1 MSKINFIKLT
11 LNHYQIKK
19 LKIKK
24 KIWNY
29 R

>member
-11 LNHYQIKK
+11 LKHYQIKK

-24 KIWNY
+24 EVWNY
-29 R
+29 S